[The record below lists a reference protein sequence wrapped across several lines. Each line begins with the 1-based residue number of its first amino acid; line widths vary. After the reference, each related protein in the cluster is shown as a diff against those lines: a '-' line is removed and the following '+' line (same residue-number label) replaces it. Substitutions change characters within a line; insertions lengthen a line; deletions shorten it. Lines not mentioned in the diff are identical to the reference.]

1 MNNSNFDRDIKLHA
15 PALIQ
20 SLTIKD
26 KWHSG
31 ENIYLLAA
39 ENEFSSETHY
49 EFLFLGVTK

>member
-15 PALIQ
+15 PALSQ

-31 ENIYLLAA
+31 ENISLLAA